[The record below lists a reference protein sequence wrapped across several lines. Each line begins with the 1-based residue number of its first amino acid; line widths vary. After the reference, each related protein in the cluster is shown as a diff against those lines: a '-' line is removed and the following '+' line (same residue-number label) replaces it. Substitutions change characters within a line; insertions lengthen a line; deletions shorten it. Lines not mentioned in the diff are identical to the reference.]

1 MPIARQGRVT
11 PELVGQLSELAG
23 LPLSR
28 ERQETLT
35 PFLRDFLEG
44 MARLEEVDV
53 STCEPP
59 VAFEQP
65 AIAPVGR

>member
-1 MPIARQGRVT
+1 MPIARRGRVT
-11 PELVGQLSELAG
+11 PELVGQLSELSG

-28 ERQETLT
+28 ERQEALM

-53 STCEPP
+53 SKCEPP
-59 VAFEQP
+59 VAFESP
-65 AIAPVGR
+65 ADR